1 MLSYPHEDKWVVF
14 SSIYFGVLGYLSLL
28 VTDLILLPSNTH
40 EQSMN
45 LFFAKEPLLIASTSL
60 PPALFAYIAAKKWL
74 HDDSKFFR
82 GWLSVACFSWLSLV
96 INPLIWFLVMVTYMG
111 YGAIV
116 LGVLFIGGFVLQV
129 FWQVFRI
136 SK

>member
-1 MLSYPHEDKWVVF
+1 MISYPYADRWIVF

-28 VTDLILLPSNTH
+28 ITDLILLPSNTH

-45 LFFAKEPLLIASTSL
+45 LYFAKEPMLIASTSL

-74 HDDSKFFR
+74 REGSKFFR

-96 INPLIWFLVMVTYMG
+96 INPIIWFLVIITFVS
-111 YGAIV
+111 YGFIV

-129 FWQVFRI
+129 FWQIFGS